1 MIGDVRRTDGAE
13 QDGVELAE
21 LLGAVGR
28 HHHAI
33 FAVIVRTPVE
43 VLEVQGEPAIALGA
57 DLQDLDAGL
66 DHLGPDAITAH
77 GSNLVLTHLFLL
89 GAECFGSWPP
99 SMKDSASFLERSGNR
114 GLACMFHTIMDQSQP
129 RGCSPWCCDRSLPP
143 WCVSTIGHRRCDIFE
158 GGCGRPDK
166 RGVEAF

>member
-1 MIGDVRRTDGAE
+1 MIGDVRRTDSTK
-13 QDGVELAE
+13 QDGVEFAE
-21 LLGAVGR
+21 LVGAVGR
-28 HHHAI
+28 HHHAMYP
-33 FAVIVRTPVE
+33 VIVRTPVE

-66 DHLGPDAITAH
+66 DHLGRDAITAH

-114 GLACMFHTIMDQSQP
+114 GLRVHVPHDHGPIATARMLTLVLRPKPTSLVREHHRP
-129 RGCSPWCCDRSLPP
+129 SPTR
-143 WCVSTIGHRRCDIFE
+143 
-158 GGCGRPDK
+158 
-166 RGVEAF
+166 